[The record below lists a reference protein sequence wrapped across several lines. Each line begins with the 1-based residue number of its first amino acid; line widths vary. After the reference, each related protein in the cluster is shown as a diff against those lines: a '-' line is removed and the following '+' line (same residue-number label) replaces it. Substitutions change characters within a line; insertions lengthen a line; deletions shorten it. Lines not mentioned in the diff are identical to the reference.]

1 MVKIRSINE
10 TMTTVMVDGLP
21 VTITLDKDP
30 DFADLRSILTE
41 ISKVEGVRGFILRNS
56 TSAVI
61 DLQNPTKLGDYAL
74 LSSQATDAC
83 QEISDLFKLEVTK
96 TVIEGADLKVLSM
109 IIGKNRLSVFM
120 EKNVDH
126 TDISRRISP

>member
-10 TMTTVMVDGLP
+10 TMTTVMVVGLP

-30 DFADLRSILTE
+30 DFADLRSILIE
-41 ISKVEGVRGFILRNS
+41 ISNVEGVRGFILRNS

>member
-1 MVKIRSINE
+1 MVKNRHFKE
-10 TMTTVMVDGLP
+10 TTTTVMVDGSP
-21 VTITLDKDP
+21 VTIALDEDH
-30 DFADLRSILTE
+30 DFSGLRSSLVE
-41 ISKVEGVRGFILRNS
+41 INKVEGVKGYILRNT
-56 TSAVI
+56 TSAVV
-61 DLQNPTKLGDYAL
+61 DLQDPAKLMDYAL

-126 TDISRRISP
+126 TDVFRRISP

>member
-10 TMTTVMVDGLP
+10 TTTTVMVDGSP
-21 VTITLDKDP
+21 VTIMLDKDP
-30 DFADLRSILTE
+30 DFADLRSRLTE
-41 ISKVEGVRGFILRNS
+41 INKVEGVKGYILRNS

-83 QEISDLFKLEVTK
+83 HEISDLFKLDITK

-120 EKNVDH
+120 EKSVDH

>member
-1 MVKIRSINE
+1 MVKNRNIKE
-10 TMTTVMVDGLP
+10 TTTTVMVDGSP
-21 VTITLDKDP
+21 VTIALDEDH
-30 DFADLRSILTE
+30 DFTGLRSSLIE
-41 ISKVEGVRGFILRNS
+41 INKVEGVKGYILRNT

-61 DLQNPTKLGDYAL
+61 NLQNPAKLMDYAL

-83 QEISDLFKLEVTK
+83 QEISNLFKLEVTK

-126 TDISRRISP
+126 IDIFRRISP

>member
-1 MVKIRSINE
+1 MVKNRSINE
-10 TMTTVMVDGLP
+10 TMTTVMVDGSP

-30 DFADLRSILTE
+30 DFADLRSSLTE

-126 TDISRRISP
+126 TDIFRRISP

>member
-1 MVKIRSINE
+1 MVKNRNIKE
-10 TMTTVMVDGLP
+10 TTTTVMVDGSP
-21 VTITLDKDP
+21 VTIALDEDH
-30 DFADLRSILTE
+30 DFTGLRSSLIE
-41 ISKVEGVRGFILRNS
+41 INKVEGVKGYILKNT

-61 DLQNPTKLGDYAL
+61 DLQDPAKLMDYAL
-74 LSSQATDAC
+74 LSSRATDAC

-126 TDISRRISP
+126 IDIFRRISP

>member
-10 TMTTVMVDGLP
+10 TTTTVMVDGSP
-21 VTITLDKDP
+21 VTIMLDKDP
-30 DFADLRSILTE
+30 DFADLRSRLTE
-41 ISKVEGVRGFILRNS
+41 INKVEGVKGYILRNS

-83 QEISDLFKLEVTK
+83 QEISDLFKLEVTN
-96 TVIEGADLKVLSM
+96 TMIEGADIKVLSM
-109 IIGKNRLSVFM
+109 IVGKNRLSVFM

-126 TDISRRISP
+126 TDIFRRISP

>member
-1 MVKIRSINE
+1 MVKNRRINE
-10 TMTTVMVDGLP
+10 TTTTVMVDGSP
-21 VTITLDKDP
+21 VTIALDEDP
-30 DFADLRSILTE
+30 DFTGLRSSLTE
-41 ISKVEGVRGFILRNS
+41 INKVEGVKGYILRNT
-56 TSAVI
+56 TSGVI
-61 DLQNPTKLGDYAL
+61 DLQNPTKLMDYAL

-126 TDISRRISP
+126 TDIFRRISP

>member
-10 TMTTVMVDGLP
+10 TTTTVMVDGSP
-21 VTITLDKDP
+21 VAITLDKDP
-30 DFADLRSILTE
+30 DFADLRSSLTE
-41 ISKVEGVRGFILRNS
+41 INKVEGVKGYILRNS

-74 LSSQATDAC
+74 LSSQATDTC

-109 IIGKNRLSVFM
+109 IIGKNRLSVFL

-126 TDISRRISP
+126 TGIFRRISP